1 MAQAL
6 ADANTRGQARIS
18 VPASIDHGGADHGP
32 VAHL

>member
-18 VPASIDHGGADHGP
+18 VPASMITAVP
-32 VAHL
+32 ITAP